1 MSAAGTPH
9 GFAGRT
15 AVVTGGAGG
24 IGLAIARQLAGQGAR
39 VALLDLDAQALASAV
54 ATLAGPAHPA
64 HPAHHMALVVDVTAQ
79 AGVEQAVAGVLEATG
94 RIDILVNSA
103 GVALL
108 EPAGEVSEAA
118 WQRTLAV
125 NLTAPLLLAQ
135 AVAPAM
141 RSRHYGRIVNLA
153 SQASVVALRRHAAYC
168 ASKAGLVGL
177 TRVLALEWAAHG
189 ITVNAISP
197 TVVDTPLG
205 RQAWA
210 GPVGEAMRA
219 LIPTGRFAQPDEIA
233 RLAVFLAEE
242 HAGMLTGENIVIDG
256 GYSIQ

>member
-1 MSAAGTPH
+1 MSADSLERD
-9 GFAGRT
+9 FDGRT
-15 AVVTGGAGG
+15 ALVTGGAGG
-24 IGLAIARQLAGQGAR
+24 IGLAIARQLAQGGAR
-39 VALLDLDAQALASAV
+39 VVLVDLERQALDVAAAS
-54 ATLAGPAHPA
+54 LAEPR
-64 HPAHHMALVVDVTAQ
+64 HHLALAVDVTRPE
-79 AGVEQAVAGVLEATG
+79 GVEQAVATVLEATG

-108 EPAGEVSEAA
+108 EPAGEISEAA
-118 WQRTLAV
+118 WERTLAV

-141 RSRHYGRIVNLA
+141 RRQRHGRIINLA

-177 TRVLALEWAAHG
+177 TRVLALEWATDG

-205 RQAWA
+205 RKAWA
-210 GPVGEAMRA
+210 GQVGEAMRA
-219 LIPTGRFAQPDEIA
+219 LIPTGRFAQPEEVA
-233 RLAVFLAEE
+233 RLAVFLAGTQ
-242 HAGMLTGENIVIDG
+242 AGMLTGENIVIDG

>member
-1 MSAAGTPH
+1 MSADSLERD
-9 GFAGRT
+9 FDGRT
-15 AVVTGGAGG
+15 ALVTGGAGG
-24 IGLAIARQLAGQGAR
+24 IGLAIARQLAEGGAR
-39 VALLDLDAQALASAV
+39 VVLVDLERQALDAAAASLAEPRHHLALA
-54 ATLAGPAHPA
+54 
-64 HPAHHMALVVDVTAQ
+64 VDVTRP
-79 AGVEQAVAGVLEATG
+79 AGVEQAVATVLEATG

-118 WQRTLAV
+118 WERTLAV

-141 RSRHYGRIVNLA
+141 RRQRHGRIINLA

-177 TRVLALEWAAHG
+177 TRVLALEWATDG

-205 RQAWA
+205 RKAWA
-210 GPVGEAMRA
+210 GQVGEAMRA
-219 LIPTGRFAQPDEIA
+219 LIPTGRFAQPEEVA
-233 RLAVFLAEE
+233 RLAVFLAGT